1 VHYDA
6 NGISAGSNQVILKSN
21 SNASSFFVGQAVL
34 VDSKAGFMS
43 DDGHWKPYVA
53 LINRVK
59 AVNTNSGII
68 TLEDAVTTNIPDA
81 QIAPTNK
88 FKAGTKDDTSKIYI
102 CQKPVIKNI
111 RFESLGDWTMRFGV
125 YKGWFENISLKTTDV
140 IGGNGFHIVHSKK

>member
-1 VHYDA
+1 
-6 NGISAGSNQVILKSN
+6 
-21 SNASSFFVGQAVL
+21 
-34 VDSKAGFMS
+34 M
-43 DDGHWKPYVA
+43 P
-53 LINRVK
+53 
-59 AVNTNSGII
+59 
-68 TLEDAVTTNIPDA
+68 

-102 CQKPVIKNI
+102 GQKPVIKNI